1 MGLTISGY
9 VENVAQTETTILGMR
24 ILMGVVPSIITVLA
38 FVIYV
43 RGYKLE
49 GSFLENINAQL
60 KASRAKQ

>member
-1 MGLTISGY
+1 
-9 VENVAQTETTILGMR
+9 MR

>member
-1 MGLTISGY
+1 MGLTICGY
-9 VENVAQTETTILGMR
+9 VENVPQTATTILGMR

-49 GSFLENINAQL
+49 GSYLESITQQL
-60 KASRAKQ
+60 KAKKVEN